1 MTSEL
6 QTGRGG
12 AKGNARGG
20 SRRQAR
26 ADEEWVDDEGIRDDD
41 EEHDDEKTRRG
52 GPQDRRGVFTK
63 RSDPKRSLF
72 PRRGDSTM
80 RRRADK
86 CGTLVRHASR
96 SDRNKAKITSNVPT
110 SYLLVISH
118 FWVRCFLY

>member
-1 MTSEL
+1 MLRIARMMRAIYGDLTASL
-6 QTGRGG
+6 FSLLVQCTG
-12 AKGNARGG
+12 ATKGNARGG

-86 CGTLVRHASR
+86 CVRLV
-96 SDRNKAKITSNVPT
+96 
-110 SYLLVISH
+110 
-118 FWVRCFLY
+118 